1 MLAIILAA
9 AAVVS
14 TILGGWTAYK
24 QRDRLHRLL
33 GFTAGVIIGVV
44 AFDLLPEIFHN
55 LQDYGDHMTAA
66 MLALAG
72 GFLLFHIIEKTILI
86 HHAQEGHYESHHHP
100 SVGLVNGLAL
110 VGHSLLDGVGIGLA
124 FQVSTGVGIAV
135 AVAVI
140 AHKFSDGLST
150 VSLMTM
156 HHNRSSQVRLMLGLN
171 AVAPLVGAAST
182 LAFTA
187 SPTVLVLYLGF
198 FAGFLLYI
206 GASEILPEAHS
217 QHSAY
222 STVLFT
228 VAGTAVMFAVSQL
241 AA

>member
-9 AAVVS
+9 AAVIS
-14 TILGGWTAYK
+14 TVLGGWTAYK

-33 GFTAGVIIGVV
+33 GFTAGVMIGVV

-55 LQDYGDHMTAA
+55 LQRSSNHMTAA

-72 GFLLFHIIEKTILI
+72 GFLLFHVVEKTILI

-100 SVGLVNGLAL
+100 RVGLANGLAL

-124 FQVSTGVGIAV
+124 FQVSNGVGIAV

-140 AHKFSDGLST
+140 AHKFSDGIST
-150 VSLMTM
+150 VSLMAV
-156 HHNRSSQVRLMLGLN
+156 HHNRSSQVRWMLALN
-171 AVAPLVGAAST
+171 ALAPLVGAAST

-187 SPTVLVLYLGF
+187 SPTALVLYLGF
-198 FAGFLLYI
+198 FTGFLLYI

-228 VAGTAVMFAVSQL
+228 VTGTAVMFAISQL
-241 AA
+241 AT

>member
-1 MLAIILAA
+1 MLAIILSAL
-9 AAVVS
+9 AVIS
-14 TILGGWTAYK
+14 TILGGLTAYK

-44 AFDLLPEIFHN
+44 AFDLLPEIFNN
-55 LQDYGDHMTAA
+55 LQDYGNHMTAA

-72 GFLLFHIIEKTILI
+72 GFLLFHVVEKTILI

-100 SVGLVNGLAL
+100 TLGLANGLAL

-124 FQVSTGVGIAV
+124 FQVSNGVGIAV

-150 VSLMTM
+150 VSLMTV
-156 HHNRSSQVRLMLGLN
+156 HRNRSSQVKLMLGLN
-171 AVAPLVGAAST
+171 AIAPLVGAAST

-187 SPTVLVLYLGF
+187 SPTALILYLGF
-198 FAGFLLYI
+198 FTGFLLYI

-217 QHSAY
+217 RHSAY

-228 VAGTAVMFAVSQL
+228 IAGTAVMFAISQL